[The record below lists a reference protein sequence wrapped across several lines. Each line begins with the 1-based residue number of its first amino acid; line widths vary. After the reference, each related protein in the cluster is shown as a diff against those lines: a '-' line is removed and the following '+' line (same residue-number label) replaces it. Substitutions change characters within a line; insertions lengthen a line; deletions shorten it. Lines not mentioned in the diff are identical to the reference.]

1 MPWAR
6 KQRAKAS
13 SSCSRTCRR
22 AASAAALSGANAG
35 RIPPHARCA
44 ALKAGDEPI
53 VDGTTIA
60 TAVSPLPDTDT
71 FGLGKLTPWF
81 CMQVAKAKIP
91 FGGTVLC
98 GEDEPQAANKDAA
111 ETTTAMDRP
120 ASAFTAQVVPRRP

>member
-44 ALKAGDEPI
+44 ALNAGDEPI

-81 CMQVAKAKIP
+81 CMQLAKAKTP
-91 FGGTVLC
+91 FGPPDLC
-98 GEDEPQAANKDAA
+98 GEDDPQAANKHAA
-111 ETTTAMDRP
+111 EMTTAAIQPGR
-120 ASAFTAQVVPRRP
+120 AFTAQVVRRRG